1 MDKYKHILLAADYS
15 GSSGIV
21 ARKAKALADIYQA
34 KLSIVHTLDD
44 IPLPDTSYGTVI
56 PLDGESSEE
65 SLQTAKQQLLK
76 MADELGVE
84 QRNCWLIWGSPNDEI
99 VRIAGKHQVDLIV
112 TGSHGRHGLALI
124 MGSTANSVLHHA
136 ECDVLA
142 VRIQDS

>member
-1 MDKYKHILLAADYS
+1 
-15 GSSGIV
+15 
-21 ARKAKALADIYQA
+21 
-34 KLSIVHTLDD
+34 
-44 IPLPDTSYGTVI
+44 
-56 PLDGESSEE
+56 
-65 SLQTAKQQLLK
+65 

-99 VRIAGKHQVDLIV
+99 VRIAKQHQVDLIV
-112 TGSHGRHGLALI
+112 TGSHARHGLALI

>member
-15 GSSGIV
+15 ESSNIV
-21 ARKAKALADIYQA
+21 ARKAKAMADTYRA
-34 KLSIVHTLDD
+34 RLSIVHALDD

-56 PLDGESSEE
+56 PLDEVSSEQP
-65 SLQTAKQQLLK
+65 LQTAKQQLLK
-76 MADELGVE
+76 MAHELGVE
-84 QRNCWLIWGSPNDEI
+84 KQNCWLVWGSPHDEV
-99 VRIAGKHQVDLIV
+99 VRIAEQHQVDLIV

-142 VRIQDS
+142 VRIQDT

>member
-1 MDKYKHILLAADYS
+1 MEKYKHILLATDYS
-15 GSSGIV
+15 GSGGIV
-21 ARKAKALADIYQA
+21 ARKAKALADTYQA
-34 KLSIVHTLDD
+34 KLSIVHALDD

-56 PLDGESSEE
+56 PLDEESSEE

-84 QRNCWLIWGSPNDEI
+84 KRNCWLIWGSPNDEI
-99 VRIAGKHQVDLIV
+99 VRIAGQHQVDLIV
-112 TGSHGRHGLALI
+112 TGSHGRHGLALM

-136 ECDVLA
+136 QCDVLA